1 MKKKISILL
10 CIVLTFLCGCS
21 ASGNNIRFGAADIG
35 GMYYSFAST
44 FSELAA
50 KQNEDYK
57 FEVKSTAGSAANLRL
72 LGDNYIELCIVQAD
86 LVDDAIADYDN
97 IRAIAALY
105 TEACQIVVRADSDIN
120 SLSDL
125 QGKTISIGASESGT
139 ELNAKEILKFSGLTD
154 ELVTTRNLDYTEA
167 AKELTDGR
175 IDAMFCTAGIKTT
188 VIDEISRECD
198 IRLLS
203 VDDACMNKL
212 LGSSSYYEKY
222 TIPANTYSG
231 QDSPV
236 NTIGVKSILLASS
249 GLSDSVVEDITRTLF
264 TDAKELQYSSSLN
277 LELTE
282 DNATDNINIP
292 FHKGAADY
300 YSSKGIT
307 VKTD

>member
-21 ASGNNIRFGAADIG
+21 ASGKNIRFGAADIG

-50 KQNEDYK
+50 KQNENYK
-57 FEVKSTAGSAANLRL
+57 FEVKTTAGSAANLRL

-105 TEACQIVVRADSDIN
+105 TEACQIVVRADSGIN

-154 ELVTTRNLDYTEA
+154 ELVTTKNLDYTDA
-167 AKELTDGR
+167 AKELTDGN
-175 IDAMFCTAGIKTT
+175 IDVMFCTAGIKTT
-188 VIDEISRECD
+188 VIDEISRDCD
-198 IRLLS
+198 IRLIS
-203 VDDACMNKL
+203 IDDACMNKL
-212 LGSSSYYEKY
+212 LGNSSYYEKY

-231 QDSPV
+231 QETPV

-249 GLSDSVVEDITRTLF
+249 SLSDSTVKDITRTLF
-264 TDAKELQYSSSLN
+264 MDAKELQYSSSLN

-282 DNATDNINIP
+282 DNATRNIHIP